1 MEPEPTAI
9 GCSIVISSI
18 FMGILVVLVK
28 FMVVK

>member
-18 FMGILVVLVK
+18 GLSVLLLLVK
-28 FMVVK
+28 FLAVR